1 MRAEWGREAL
11 GTPSW
16 FAYVFLI
23 IDIIPM
29 TRLRLFV
36 SVLIA
41 AFLSVGMGA
50 SPAWAQGEST
60 TEAEIRQ
67 MLENRDQ
74 QIKSILSG
82 AKNYNAEQRGQL
94 KELIN
99 GVIDFRVM
107 GQRAL
112 GTHWDDLSSEQQD
125 EFVSVFSD
133 VVRAQS
139 MSDLGVYN
147 SAVTYDQ
154 IDVHGDSAFVRTRT
168 KYEGRTTP
176 VEYVLERR
184 EGEWRAEDIIVDG
197 VSTAEGYARSF
208 QTVVRQRG
216 FDRLMKSLRKK
227 RREVMA
233 KNESSG

>member
-1 MRAEWGREAL
+1 
-11 GTPSW
+11 
-16 FAYVFLI
+16 
-23 IDIIPM
+23 M
-29 TRLRLFV
+29 THFRLYISTL
-36 SVLIA
+36 LA
-41 AFLSVGMGA
+41 AFLLLSVGA
-50 SPAWAQGEST
+50 PPAWAQGESAT
-60 TEAEIRQ
+60 ASEIRQ
-67 MLENRDQ
+67 MLEGRDQ
-74 QIKSILSG
+74 QIKSILKG
-82 AKNYNAEQRGQL
+82 ADDYTAEQRKEL

-112 GTHWDDLSSEQQD
+112 GAHWDDLSDEQRD
-125 EFVSVFSD
+125 EFVSVFRD

-147 SAVTYDQ
+147 SKVTYDQ
-154 IDVHGDSAFVRTRT
+154 IEVHGDSAFVRTST

-184 EGEWRAEDIIVDG
+184 DGEWRAEDIIVDG

-216 FDRLMKSLRKK
+216 FDTLMKSLHKKRKK
-227 RREVMA
+227 VME
-233 KNESSG
+233 KNQSSS

>member
-1 MRAEWGREAL
+1 
-11 GTPSW
+11 
-16 FAYVFLI
+16 
-23 IDIIPM
+23 M
-29 TRLRLFV
+29 TQFRLFA
-36 SVLIA
+36 SALIA
-41 AFLSVGMGA
+41 AVLLLSVGVT
-50 SPAWAQGEST
+50 PAQAQGEST
-60 TEAEIRQ
+60 TAAEIRQ

-74 QIKSILSG
+74 QIKSILG
-82 AKNYNAEQRGQL
+82 GTDDYTAEQRAEL

-112 GTHWDDLSSEQQD
+112 GSHWDELAPKQRDD
-125 EFVSVFSD
+125 FVSVFSD

-139 MSDLGVYN
+139 MGDLGVYN

-154 IDVHGDSAFVRTRT
+154 IEVQGDSAFARTQTR
-168 KYEGRTTP
+168 YEGRTTP

-216 FDRLMKSLRKK
+216 FDRLMESLRKK
-227 RREVMA
+227 REEAMA
-233 KNESSG
+233 QNESSG

>member
-1 MRAEWGREAL
+1 MGWVGVREAL
-11 GTPSW
+11 ETPGW

-23 IDIIPM
+23 IDTIPM

-36 SVLIA
+36 SVLLA
-41 AFLSVGMGA
+41 AFLLLGASA
-50 SPAWAQGEST
+50 SPAWAQGQSA

-82 AKNYNAEQRGQL
+82 TDDYTAGQRAEL

-112 GTHWDDLSSEQQD
+112 GPNWDDLSPEQQD
-125 EFVSVFSD
+125 EFVSMFSD

-139 MSDLGVYN
+139 MGDLGVYT

-154 IDVHGDSAFVRTRT
+154 IEVHGDSAFVRTRT

-184 EGEWRAEDIIVDG
+184 DGEWRAEDIIVDG

-227 RREVMA
+227 RDEVMA

>member
-1 MRAEWGREAL
+1 
-11 GTPSW
+11 
-16 FAYVFLI
+16 
-23 IDIIPM
+23 M
-29 TRLRLFV
+29 TQSRLFA
-36 SVLIA
+36 SALIA
-41 AFLSVGMGA
+41 AVLLLSAGVT
-50 SPAWAQGEST
+50 PAQAQGEST
-60 TEAEIRQ
+60 TAAEIRQ

-82 AKNYNAEQRGQL
+82 TDDYTAEQRAEL
-94 KELIN
+94 KKLIN

-112 GTHWDDLSSEQQD
+112 GSHWDELPPEQRD

-154 IDVHGDSAFVRTRT
+154 IEVQGDSAFARTQTR
-168 KYEGRTTP
+168 YEGRTTP

-184 EGEWRAEDIIVDG
+184 EGEWRAEDIVVDG

-216 FDRLMKSLRKK
+216 FDRLMESLRKK
-227 RREVMA
+227 RDEVTA
-233 KNESSG
+233 ENKSGG

>member
-1 MRAEWGREAL
+1 
-11 GTPSW
+11 
-16 FAYVFLI
+16 
-23 IDIIPM
+23 M
-29 TRLRLFV
+29 TRFRVYV
-36 SVLIA
+36 SALLT
-41 AFLSVGMGA
+41 AFLLLSVGTT
-50 SPAWAQGEST
+50 PARAQGESAT
-60 TEAEIRQ
+60 TDEIRQ

-74 QIKSILSG
+74 QIKSILKG
-82 AKNYNAEQRGQL
+82 TDDYTAEQRAEL

-112 GTHWDDLSSEQQD
+112 GAHWEDLSDKQRD
-125 EFVSVFSD
+125 EFVSVFRD

-147 SAVTYDQ
+147 SKVTYDQ
-154 IDVHGDSAFVRTRT
+154 IEVHDDSAFVRTRT

-184 EGEWRAEDIIVDG
+184 DEAWRAEDIIVDG

-216 FDRLMKSLRKK
+216 FETLMKSLRKK
-227 RREVMA
+227 RTEVMA
-233 KNESSG
+233 KNRSEG